1 MHIQAE
7 SEFVR
12 TPVLENCVSFS
23 YVQYGYCGYLILGGS
38 AKELLHEEKRHAVE
52 CKATHRLD
60 RRKKPEGPRAEAPGS
75 GEHTRSDLEYGSI
88 DSDCEAVMS
97 VRNIVM
103 FWSIAISFF
112 FAVGSIH
119 KLGSFLEMKKF
130 GSIRSSMLNLQP
142 ASFS

>member
-1 MHIQAE
+1 
-7 SEFVR
+7 
-12 TPVLENCVSFS
+12 
-23 YVQYGYCGYLILGGS
+23 
-38 AKELLHEEKRHAVE
+38 
-52 CKATHRLD
+52 
-60 RRKKPEGPRAEAPGS
+60 
-75 GEHTRSDLEYGSI
+75 
-88 DSDCEAVMS
+88 MS